1 MTERWRTELRRSGR
15 TRVGLRVILSLA
27 VTGCLDRA
35 KPTPA
40 EPALPFGLV
49 VRPPWAA
56 LQPAGSVQLEAAVV
70 GPAGDT
76 MPLQAVAW
84 SARSGAVRVDATGRA
99 TGITNG
105 VDTVIAASGQ
115 LGGYG
120 FVVVSP
126 PVLVGAGDIAACS
139 SSNDEATAALLDT
152 ISGVVFT
159 AGDNAYQDG
168 TTQQYASCY
177 APTWGRHRERTR
189 PTPGSHDY
197 HTPGA
202 VPYFSYFGT
211 NAGEPGKGYYSYD
224 VGAWHVVALNSN
236 IARGTGSPQEQWLRA
251 DLAAHPTQCT
261 VAYGYNPRFSSGVHG
276 NDATMTAI
284 WQALYDGGADVV
296 ISGHDHIYERFAPQT
311 PDGTPDANRGIR
323 EFVVG
328 TGGADLTSV
337 VSVQGNSEVRISG
350 VFGVLKL
357 TLQATSY
364 SWRFI
369 AARGSSTTDFG
380 TTTCH

>member
-1 MTERWRTELRRSGR
+1 MHRRTDPRPYGR
-15 TRVGLRVILSLA
+15 IPAASHVVLCLA
-27 VTGCLDRA
+27 VTACLDRA

-56 LQPAGSVQLEAAVV
+56 LQPAGTLQLEAAVV
-70 GPAGDT
+70 EPAGDT

-84 SARSGAVRVDATGRA
+84 SARSGAVRVDSTGRA

-105 VDTVIAASGQ
+105 VDTVIASSGQ

-120 FVVVSP
+120 FIVVSP
-126 PVLVGAGDIAACS
+126 PVLVGAGDIATCS

-168 TTQQYASCY
+168 TPQEYASCY
-177 APTWGRHRERTR
+177 APTWGRHRARTR

-197 HTPGA
+197 HTAGA
-202 VPYFSYFGT
+202 LPYFAYFGT
-211 NAGEPGKGYYSYD
+211 NAGESGKGYYSYD

-251 DLAAHPTQCT
+251 DLAAHPTECT
-261 VAYGYNPRFSSGVHG
+261 VAYGYSPRFSSGVHG

-357 TLQATSY
+357 TLQSTSY

-369 AARGSSTTDFG
+369 AARGSSMTDFG
-380 TTTCH
+380 TANCH